1 MLLLTSAPAHLRSR
15 GGESYQCGALADRP
29 PRPARPAARYTAHV
43 RPHEQYV
50 AREAAREARRTTLQ
64 RQSNRLSSVRLAL
77 AALVL
82 AMAWMTWY
90 AHWFAAAWITLP
102 ALAFAAAVV
111 THRLAGERLAH
122 ASRQVEFY
130 RRALARLED
139 RWAGTGERGT
149 SFENDQHLYASDLD
163 VFGEGSLFE
172 LLCAARTPMGAR
184 KLADWLLAPA
194 DRAEIERRHQE
205 IADLAPRLDQRERIA
220 SFTADTTAAT
230 NPGALLEW
238 TRERNALEGAA
249 VRCLAVGLP
258 GALLVAL
265 SCGWL
270 LGLWTPAIALLL
282 LEWGAL
288 YRFHTAISRVN
299 TAVTGA
305 YDASGLRTLVA
316 LVRLIEREAFD
327 LPSLRALQAALSAH
341 GQPAS
346 AALDRL
352 ASIASL
358 AEASLGSTFVRWF
371 LNVPLLLP
379 LQIARSAERWR
390 RDHAAHVEGWLEAT
404 ARFEA
409 LSSLAQYRHEHPDDP
424 FPEILPE
431 PATFEAHGLG
441 HPLLP
446 ANRCVRNDLALS
458 SATPVVLVSG
468 SNMSGKSTL
477 LRAVG
482 LNVVLAM
489 AGAPV
494 RARTLRLSVM
504 TVGAS
509 IHVRDSLREGQS
521 RFYAEILRLRR
532 ILSIPEAG
540 SPLLFLL
547 DEILQGTNS
556 KDRRIGAEGLLRR
569 LIDLG
574 SVGLATTHD
583 LALTQMPSLAGR
595 VRHVHFGET
604 LDAGQMHFDF
614 TLREGVATRSN
625 GLELMRA
632 MGLRV

>member
-1 MLLLTSAPAHLRSR
+1 MRRVRAQAAAR
-15 GGESYQCGALADRP
+15 GCADRMTRYT
-29 PRPARPAARYTAHV
+29 PRVTPHDQYAAR
-43 RPHEQYV
+43 Q
-50 AREAAREARRTTLQ
+50 AARESRVVALQ
-64 RQSNRLSSVRLAL
+64 RRSNRLSAVRLSLGTL
-77 AALVL
+77 AL
-82 AMAWMTWY
+82 AMAWMAWY
-90 AHWFAAAWITLP
+90 AHWFTPAWIALP
-102 ALAFAAAVV
+102 ALAFAAAVAAHV
-111 THRLAGERLAH
+111 LAGRRLAH
-122 ASRQVEFY
+122 ASRQVDFY
-130 RRALARLED
+130 RRGLARLED

-149 SFENDQHLYASDLD
+149 LFEDGQHLYTSDLD

-184 KLADWLLAPA
+184 KLADWLRAPA
-194 DRAEIERRHQE
+194 DLAEIQRRHRE

-220 SFTADTTAAT
+220 SIAVDATAAA
-230 NPGALLEW
+230 NPQALLEW
-238 TRERNALEGAA
+238 SRERNDFEHPA
-249 VRCLAVGLP
+249 VRWLVAGLP
-258 GALLVAL
+258 AALLAAL
-265 SCGWL
+265 ICGFS
-270 LGLWTPAIALLL
+270 LGLWAPAIALIL

-288 YRFHTAISRVN
+288 YRFRATIGRIN

-305 YDASGLRTLVA
+305 YDTGGLRTLA
-316 LVRLIEREAFD
+316 ELLRHIEHEAFD
-327 LPSLRALQAALSAH
+327 SPSLRTLQATLSAN
-341 GQPAS
+341 GRPAS

-352 ASIASL
+352 AWIASV

-379 LQIARSAERWR
+379 LQTARIAERWR
-390 RDHAAHVEGWLEAT
+390 RNHAPHVEGWLEAT

-409 LSSLAQYRHEHPDDP
+409 LSSIAQYRHEHPDDP
-424 FPEILPE
+424 FPEILTA
-431 PATFEAHGLG
+431 PATFEAYGLG

-446 ANRCVRNDLALS
+446 ENRCVRNDLALS
-458 SATPVVLVSG
+458 EAKPVVLVSG

-494 RARTLRLSVM
+494 RARTLRLSIM

-509 IHVRDSLREGQS
+509 IRVSDSLREGQS

-540 SPLLFLL
+540 TPLLFLL
-547 DEILQGTNS
+547 DELLQGTNS
-556 KDRRIGAEGLLRR
+556 KDRRIGAEGLLRT
-569 LIDLG
+569 LIGLG
-574 SVGLATTHD
+574 SLGLATTHD
-583 LALTQMPSLAGR
+583 LALTEMPGLAGR
-595 VRHVHFGET
+595 ARNVHFGEAIE
-604 LDAGQMHFDF
+604 AGQMHFDF